1 MLFLPSFSLNRSCCL
16 RTKNE
21 MRKKRERRRQ
31 RFALTGSLRAAKRL
45 DVGLGKSV
53 DEVALDDERAQSA
66 SGGDRVSQRLPEM
79 LEIGES
85 VQARTNPKL
94 GQRRPA
100 TVATSLPKTAEK
112 RAGCVPKLCL
122 KGEYSGAFEDFSSD
136 TCR

>member
-1 MLFLPSFSLNRSCCL
+1 MKCARKEKGEENASLSPAPCELP
-16 RTKNE
+16 
-21 MRKKRERRRQ
+21 
-31 RFALTGSLRAAKRL
+31 KRL

-66 SGGDRVSQRLPEM
+66 SGGDRVSQRLPER

-112 RAGCVPKLCL
+112 RAGCVPKL
-122 KGEYSGAFEDFSSD
+122 
-136 TCR
+136 